1 MLSIHNSCGTLPVIF
16 CGYIWGY
23 HSINGKGPCLNNP
36 AISDFSFSA
45 TKNTN
50 NNILKESYITQ
61 RQRNYRV

>member
-50 NNILKESYITQ
+50 LI
-61 RQRNYRV
+61 